1 MLIGACNLT
10 LCARFHGAPPIQVV
24 GRIKAVVTGLWPY
37 AEMNIFGSVAAGI
50 FLPTSDIDMVIQG
63 KWATLPLQTLVQRLR
78 LQFAPLF
85 FSFLLF
91 FGRHHRR
98 HRSAVPRGRDRAVR
112 IGVLIGVLS
121 ALLLCP
127 NCGVRQRR

>member
-78 LQFAPLF
+78 LQFPTPFPLLF
-85 FSFLLF
+85 FFSSFLLF
-91 FGRHHRR
+91 FF
-98 HRSAVPRGRDRAVR
+98 SSVASTTAVTAVPCRAVE
-112 IGVLIGVLS
+112 IALS
-121 ALLLCP
+121 ESAC
-127 NCGVRQRR
+127 